1 MCQLLVC
8 FCWFWRP
15 AIIDRALN
23 IDHGIDDDDDG
34 DKADDDADEM
44 RRRNIENGLG
54 SSSRL
59 ELDGLMVMV
68 KMVTMPTVSEKER
81 SGTFGAEQL
90 LTERCTDPILSNE
103 PSPDVNLAF
112 QYLYCFLFL
121 FQSRF

>member
-59 ELDGLMVMV
+59 ELDGLMVKLV
-68 KMVTMPTVSEKER
+68 DDADGFRKRKIGNIWRRTAADRALHWPHS
-81 SGTFGAEQL
+81 L
-90 LTERCTDPILSNE
+90 
-103 PSPDVNLAF
+103 
-112 QYLYCFLFL
+112 
-121 FQSRF
+121 